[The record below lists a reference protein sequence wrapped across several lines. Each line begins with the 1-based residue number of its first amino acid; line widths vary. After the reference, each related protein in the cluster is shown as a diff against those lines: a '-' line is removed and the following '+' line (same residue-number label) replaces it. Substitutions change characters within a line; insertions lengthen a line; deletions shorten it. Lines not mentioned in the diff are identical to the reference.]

1 MISGQQECFGN
12 GASSQRSAGTAHDP
26 IELLIQGQ
34 ERVRIVA
41 GMMSML
47 ADDLWQRGRECYAH
61 SVLSFFKEEW
71 PLRVDD
77 EEYSLMPRLLAR
89 QGATE
94 TARGLQATLER
105 HHDLVRQG
113 VMDIEEGLC
122 ALMGGIVPIAPA
134 SFSVNLVHAED
145 VLRQHIEWEEQI
157 FLPWARKRLTQ
168 PDMAAIW
175 REMTE
180 RRGVSFLR

>member
-1 MISGQQECFGN
+1 MISGQQECFEDGT
-12 GASSQRSAGTAHDP
+12 SSRRSAATSREP
-26 IELLIQGQ
+26 IDLLLQEQ

-41 GMMSML
+41 GMMSIL

-94 TARGLQATLER
+94 TARRMQTTLGQN
-105 HHDLVRQG
+105 HDLIRHAVT
-113 VMDIEEGLC
+113 DIEERLC
-122 ALMGGIVPIAPA
+122 ALMGGVIPIMPA
-134 SFSVNLVHAED
+134 TFSVNLIRAEEL
-145 VLRQHIEWEEQI
+145 VRQHMDWEEQT
-157 FLPWARKRLTQ
+157 FFPWARKRLMQ

-180 RRGVSFLR
+180 RRGLSHLR